1 MFPLLVQQLSKKLN
15 ENEES
20 ERKLSAE
27 EQEEEEE
34 EEADLEEEEDQ
45 YADEETDT
53 ETTEEE
59 PDFTSGSNY
68 EPASECE
75 EDGDAGDSDVDE
87 VFKSTRLED
96 IIFLLSDSWPPFL
109 DIEYNKLLYK
119 GQLLTIVA

>member
-1 MFPLLVQQLSKKLN
+1 MFPRLVQQLSKKLN

-27 EQEEEEE
+27 GQEEE
-34 EEADLEEEEDQ
+34 EEEEDQ

-68 EPASECE
+68 EPASESA

-96 IIFLLSDSWPPFL
+96 IIFLLSDS
-109 DIEYNKLLYK
+109 
-119 GQLLTIVA
+119 

>member
-1 MFPLLVQQLSKKLN
+1 MFPRLVQQLSKKLN

-27 EQEEEEE
+27 GQEEEEE
-34 EEADLEEEEDQ
+34 EEGDLEEEEDQ

-68 EPASECE
+68 EPASESA

-96 IIFLLSDSWPPFL
+96 IIFLLSDS
-109 DIEYNKLLYK
+109 
-119 GQLLTIVA
+119 

>member
-34 EEADLEEEEDQ
+34 Q

-68 EPASECE
+68 EPASESA

-96 IIFLLSDSWPPFL
+96 IIFLLSDS
-109 DIEYNKLLYK
+109 
-119 GQLLTIVA
+119 

>member
-1 MFPLLVQQLSKKLN
+1 M
-15 ENEES
+15 
-20 ERKLSAE
+20 SAE

-34 EEADLEEEEDQ
+34 EEGDLEEEEDQ

-68 EPASECE
+68 EPASESE
-75 EDGDAGDSDVDE
+75 EDGDAGDSDVHE
-87 VFKSTRLED
+87 VFKSTQLED

-109 DIEYNKLLYK
+109 DIENNKLVYK
-119 GQLLTIVA
+119 GHLLTIVA